1 MNWDL
6 SKLYSGFDDPKL
18 IADAGA
24 AFEQV
29 ASIRAMIAK
38 LPGDAPA
45 ENLAAVVRAMQ
56 SAAGLQIKISE
67 FAYLTL
73 AVDANCEPARAF
85 YSRVIDLNAEWAQ
98 LNSALSRYLG
108 GADDLEA
115 QIESNSLLAEHAFM
129 LRELKKDAAHVIDPA
144 VEPAVLKMQMTGGTS
159 WEQLRDQ
166 LDSNLMIPFEQDGR
180 EVQLPLSAIR
190 GLANSPSA
198 DVRRRAY
205 EAELAAYPRIEIP
218 MAACLN
224 GIKGEAL
231 TLCELRHYDS
241 VLDTALDASRMDRAT
256 LDALL
261 SAMRKSLPMFRR
273 YFRLKARLLGY
284 DGGLKFYDL
293 CAPVGEAGQ
302 KYTLDEA
309 RDMLVEVMGRFS
321 PRMAGLID
329 RAFRVRWI
337 DAYPREGKQGGAF
350 CSGVHPLGISYVMTN
365 FEGSY
370 SSVSTLA
377 HELGHAYHSS
387 CLNDASVLMCDYP
400 MPLAETASIFNETL
414 LMEKTLE
421 TAGDAT
427 KLTLLEQQIGD
438 AAQVVVDILSRYLF
452 ETEVVER
459 RKDHPLSPRELCAIM
474 LEAQKQTYGDGLDPK
489 FLHPYMWACKPHY
502 YSTSI
507 HFYNF
512 PYAFGMLFG
521 LGVYARYL
529 EKGEAFLPEYD
540 RLLAATGSGSVREVA
555 ASVGIDV
562 ADEAFWMQSIQ
573 TLEEKVDA
581 FERLASARLG

>member
-18 IADAGA
+18 IADASA

-56 SAAGLQIKISE
+56 SAAGLQIKVSE

-115 QIESNSLLAEHAFM
+115 QIESNALLAEHAFM

-321 PRMAGLID
+321 HRMAGLID
-329 RAFRVRWI
+329 RAFRERWI

-562 ADEAFWMQSIQ
+562 ADEAFWMQSIR

>member
-56 SAAGLQIKISE
+56 SAAGLQIKVSE

-329 RAFRVRWI
+329 RAFRERWI

-529 EKGEAFLPEYD
+529 EKDEAFLPEYD

-562 ADEAFWMQSIQ
+562 ADEAFWMQSIR

>member
-56 SAAGLQIKISE
+56 SAAGLQIKVSE

-329 RAFRVRWI
+329 RAFRERWI

-562 ADEAFWMQSIQ
+562 ADEAFWMQSIR

>member
-56 SAAGLQIKISE
+56 SAAGLQIKVSE

-321 PRMAGLID
+321 HRMAGLID
-329 RAFRVRWI
+329 RAFRERWI

-562 ADEAFWMQSIQ
+562 ADEAFWMQSIR

>member
-56 SAAGLQIKISE
+56 SAAGLQIKVSE

-329 RAFRVRWI
+329 RAFRERWI

-521 LGVYARYL
+521 LGVYARYV

-562 ADEAFWMQSIQ
+562 ADEAFWMQSIR

>member
-56 SAAGLQIKISE
+56 SAAGLQIKVSE

-115 QIESNSLLAEHAFM
+115 QIESNALLAEHAFM

-329 RAFRVRWI
+329 RAFRERWI

-421 TAGDAT
+421 TADDAT

-562 ADEAFWMQSIQ
+562 ADEAFWMQSIR